1 MNLRQKV
8 EEKKPGI
15 KEHMLY
21 NSIYIEVQEW
31 VIDGDFWTGIV
42 GEITG
47 KGHEVIFSSAGK
59 VLNVHLGNCDR
70 ALFLRFVY
78 FIYAISHKVF

>member
-1 MNLRQKV
+1 M
-8 EEKKPGI
+8 
-15 KEHMLY
+15 
-21 NSIYIEVQEW
+21 
-31 VIDGDFWTGIV
+31 